1 MAVTFELP
9 GTIEQAI
16 RSRVRDLDRAAKE
29 ATMVDLFKQG
39 TLTHFELSQAM
50 GIDRYET
57 DALLKRHQVS
67 EGSLTWDDLE
77 SDRASLAEVL
87 GRRQDGK

>member
-16 RSRVRDLDRAAKE
+16 RSRVLDLDRAAKE
-29 ATMVDLFKQG
+29 ATLLELFKQG

-50 GIDRYET
+50 GIDRFET
-57 DALLKRHQVS
+57 DALLKRHQVV
-67 EGSLTWDDLE
+67 EGSLTWDDVE
-77 SDRASLAEVL
+77 SDRETIAEVL
-87 GRRQDGK
+87 GRQDGK